1 MRSPMWLRRWQM
13 LILLSMVALMAM
25 VIVACGGDDDEETP
39 AATAAPAA
47 PTRAATAAPAA
58 AAPAT
63 AAPAAAAPA
72 TAAPATAAPATAAPA
87 TAAPAPTMAPTVAPT
102 ATRQRFIPEVTATAA
117 PTQAPVMAME
127 PVQPRLKV
135 SMSPPGVQATAH
147 WKLAGWQSAQGP
159 LYTIYDTLIHLD
171 RWTEEYVPYLADSW
185 EIGANAQEWTFRLKE
200 GIPFY
205 RQKQA
210 TDYTM
215 TVEDVIHSFKINFF
229 PPYQAGIPGLAA
241 QSGTDDRHFDIKSD
255 YEFVWKLDKPDLTWG
270 YWMSDDRRGVASLDY
285 WNDVG
290 EEGYIDDPIGNGP
303 FTFSWFELN
312 QGLIVE
318 RVEDHYRQTP
328 MFHELQFFYVP
339 EEATRSAMLYTKEA
353 DIVSI
358 ARSLHPQAIERGF
371 QVVNST
377 TPSSYTFM
385 FIGGMYSSTRP
396 NGYTKCPPGDDIKP
410 DENNMCPPGRYEID
424 EESPMRIKEVR
435 EALNLAIDRDE
446 MNDVFFD
453 NQAVK
458 TTHWA
463 FPPWWSHGD
472 PSWAPY
478 PFDPDRARQLITE
491 AGYPNGFDMEVYVPP
506 AITGLPEIGE
516 MAEVIAQYFER
527 VGLEVTL
534 KPINSAQQ
542 SSIPRNR
549 EYTRGVMQ
557 TRFGPPGRG
566 QLVRH
571 FKNNVNYRPEWQQH
585 DEIYDFVGRL
595 EAASDWPTLD
605 AIELEAANW
614 ARDNHLMIPLYW
626 LIGQV
631 VMNPDVVASYE
642 SRHLH
647 MGPSRH
653 HEYTVPVY
661 K

>member
-1 MRSPMWLRRWQM
+1 MKSPMWLKRWQV
-13 LILLSMVALMAM
+13 LGLLSIVALMTV
-25 VIVACGGDDDEETP
+25 VIVACGGDDEETP
-39 AATAAPAA
+39 AATAAPTAA
-47 PTRAATAAPAA
+47 PTMAPTAAPTM
-58 AAPAT
+58 APT
-63 AAPAAAAPA
+63 AAPTMAPTMAPA
-72 TAAPATAAPATAAPA
+72 PTAAPA
-87 TAAPAPTMAPTVAPT
+87 TAAPAPATAAPATMAPTP
-102 ATRQRFIPEVTATAA
+102 TRQRFIPDVTATPTATMA
-117 PTQAPVMAME
+117 PTDTMME
-127 PVQPRLKV
+127 PVQPRLRV
-135 SMSPPGVQATAH
+135 SMSPPGVQATTH

-171 RWTEEYVPYLADSW
+171 RYDESYVPYLAESW
-185 EIGANAQEWTFRLKE
+185 EIGSGATEWTFKLKE

-205 RQKQA
+205 RNKQP
-210 TDYTM
+210 TEYTM
-215 TVEDVIHSFKINFF
+215 TVEDVIHSFEINFF

-241 QSGTDDRHFDIKSD
+241 QSTPDPRHFDIKSD

-270 YWMSDDRRGVASLDY
+270 YWSSDDRRGVASKAY
-285 WNDVG
+285 WDDVG
-290 EEGYIDDPIGNGP
+290 EEAYIADPIGNGP

-328 MFHELQFFYVP
+328 MFHEVQFFYVI
-339 EEATRSAMLYTKEA
+339 EESTRMAMLFTKEA

-358 ARSLHPQAIERGF
+358 ARSLHGQATAQGF

-385 FIGGMYSSTRP
+385 FIGGMFSATRP
-396 NGYTKCPPGDDIKP
+396 DGYSKCPPGDEFKP
-410 DENNMCPPGRYEID
+410 DENQMCPPGRYEID
-424 EESPMRIKEVR
+424 EESPMRNALVR

-453 NQAVK
+453 GQAVK

-463 FPPWWSHGD
+463 FPPWWPHGD
-472 PSWAPY
+472 SSWAPY
-478 PFDPDRARQLITE
+478 DYDPARARELVAQ
-491 AGYPNGFDMEVYVPP
+491 AGYPNGFAMDVYVPP
-506 AITGLPEIGE
+506 PITGLPEIGE
-516 MAEVIAQYFER
+516 MAEVIAQYFQQ

-549 EYTRGVMQ
+549 EHSRGVIQ

-571 FKNNVNYRPEWQQH
+571 FKNNVNWRQEWQQH
-585 DEIYDFVGRL
+585 DEIYDFVNRL
-595 EAASDWPTLD
+595 EAAGTWPELD
-605 AIELEAANW
+605 AIEIEAANW

-626 LIGQV
+626 LVGQV
-631 VMNPDVVASYE
+631 VVNPDIVASYE

>member
-1 MRSPMWLRRWQM
+1 MKSAKWLRRWQM
-13 LILLSMVALMAM
+13 LGLLSIVALMAM
-25 VIVACGGDDDEETP
+25 VIVACGGDEETP
-39 AATAAPAA
+39 AATAAP
-47 PTRAATAAPAA
+47 TAAPAPTQA
-58 AAPAT
+58 PQPTPQPTAAPAT
-63 AAPAAAAPA
+63 AAPATAAPRP

-87 TAAPAPTMAPTVAPT
+87 TAAPTQERIRIPQATAMPTAAPTVA
-102 ATRQRFIPEVTATAA
+102 A
-117 PTQAPVMAME
+117 PQE
-127 PVQPRLKV
+127 PVQPRLRV
-135 SMSPPGVQATAH
+135 SMSPPGVQATTH

-159 LYTIYDTLIHLD
+159 LYTMYDTLIHLD
-171 RWTEEYVPYLADSW
+171 RYDESYVPYLAESW
-185 EIGANAQEWTFRLKE
+185 EIGAGATEWTFKLKE

-205 RQKQA
+205 RNKQP
-210 TDYTM
+210 TEYTM
-215 TVEDVIHSFKINFF
+215 TVEDVIHSFEINFF

-241 QSGTDDRHFDIKSD
+241 QSTPDPRHFDIKSD

-270 YWMSDDRRGVASLDY
+270 YWSSDDRRGVASKAY
-285 WNDVG
+285 WDDVG
-290 EEGYIDDPIGNGP
+290 EEGYIADPIGNGP

-328 MFHELQFFYVP
+328 MFHEVQFFYVI
-339 EEATRSAMLYTKEA
+339 EEATRMAMLFTKEA

-358 ARSLHPQAIERGF
+358 ARSLHGQATAEGF
-371 QVVNST
+371 RVVNST

-385 FIGGMYSSTRP
+385 FIGGMFSATRP
-396 NGYTKCPPGDDIKP
+396 DGYSKCPPGDEIKP
-410 DENNMCPPGRYEID
+410 DENQMCPAGRYEID
-424 EESPMRIKEVR
+424 EESPMRNVLVR
-435 EALNLAIDRDE
+435 EALNLAIDRDQ

-453 NQAVK
+453 GTALK

-463 FPPWWSHGD
+463 FPPWWTHGD

-478 PFDPDRARQLITE
+478 DFDPDRARQLITE
-491 AGYPNGFDMEVYVPP
+491 AGYPNGFEMDVYVPP
-506 AITGLPEIGE
+506 PITGLPEIGE
-516 MAEVIAQYFER
+516 MAEVVAQYFES

-534 KPINSAQQ
+534 KPINTAQQ

-549 EYTRGVMQ
+549 EHSRGVIQ

-571 FKNNVNYRPEWQQH
+571 FKNNVNWRQEWQQH
-585 DEIYDFVGRL
+585 DEIYDFVNRL
-595 EAASDWPTLD
+595 EAASSWPELD
-605 AIELEAANW
+605 AIEIEAANW

-626 LIGQV
+626 LVGQV
-631 VMNPDVVASYE
+631 VVNPDIVASYE